1 MITIQLDDRQ
11 LQEALARLR
20 QRLADLTPV
29 MQDIGEELLDR
40 AKQRF
45 ATSTGPDG
53 RPWAPNRPSTLAA
66 YAARYAGSY
75 KKDGSLSKRGQARTA
90 AKKPL
95 IGESRQLSQRL
106 YYQAGRDSVFIG
118 SPQRYAG
125 VQQFGARRGQF
136 GRTRRGAPIPWGAI
150 PARPFLPVTASGQW
164 LGTGDRDAVLD
175 LLARALED
183 AAGG

>member
-11 LQEALARLR
+11 LQGALAQLR

-29 MQDIGEELLDR
+29 MQDIGEELVAR

-75 KKDGSLSKRGQARTA
+75 KKDGSLSKRGQQRIAG
-90 AKKPL
+90 KKPL

-106 YYQAGRDSVFIG
+106 YYQAGRDSVFVG

-150 PARPFLPVTASGQW
+150 PARPFLPVTAAGEW
-164 LGTGDRDAVLD
+164 LGTGDRDAVLG

-183 AAGG
+183 AARG